1 MRILIVGAGEVGSS
15 IAGNLADS
23 HEVVVV
29 DLDGDRVEAL
39 QYEHD
44 VLGIAGDGTNL
55 DVLDEADVAAAD
67 IVIAVTND
75 EETNLIVCATAK
87 TRSEAFTIARVEQTN
102 YLDTWEAHEGAFG
115 VDFLVCSDLL
125 TAEAIVRVVG
135 LPSAHEVDQFADGR
149 VEMAEFDVPE
159 ESPLAGQTV
168 AEADRFDELTFV
180 AIDTEAGNGTHI
192 ADGDTVI
199 EPGGRVIVVGRPSS
213 VREFARALCDGDHL
227 DEVDDIVV
235 VGGST
240 TGELT
245 AQLLVD
251 RGFAPRIVEVDAERA
266 RELAERVPEATILSH
281 DATDPEFLMREH
293 VQDADV
299 VVTTLG
305 TDERSL
311 LAALLAKRVGA
322 DRAVAVVDQ
331 PRYVDLFE
339 TVGIDVAVNPRSVTA
354 AEITRFT
361 RERRAENIVLVGS
374 GGAEVLEVEIDDES
388 VLAGRT
394 IQDGVADLPEGV
406 VVGAITRNGDL
417 VTPRGDTV
425 VEVGDHVVA
434 FAQAD
439 AIEEVTSK
447 L

>member
-15 IAGNLADS
+15 IAGSLAES

-29 DLDGDRVEAL
+29 DRDADRVESI
-39 QYEHD
+39 QYSED
-44 VLGIAGDGTNL
+44 VLGVTGDGTQL
-55 DVLDEADVAAAD
+55 SVLREAEVQAAD
-67 IVIAVTND
+67 IVIAVTNE
-75 EETNLIVCATAK
+75 EETNLIICATAK
-87 TRSEAFTIARVEQTN
+87 TRSDAFTIARIEQTN
-102 YLDTWEAHEGAFG
+102 YLDTWESNEGAFG

-135 LPSAHEVDQFADGR
+135 LPSAHEVDQFANGR
-149 VEMAEFDVPE
+149 VELAEFDVPE
-159 ESPLAGQTV
+159 GSPLAGQTV
-168 AEADRFDELTFV
+168 AEADRFEELTFV
-180 AIDTEAGNGTHI
+180 AVVPEADNGTRI

-213 VREFARALCDGDHL
+213 VREFARALCNGDHL
-227 DEVDDIVV
+227 DEVDDVV
-235 VGGST
+235 IVGGST

-245 AQLLVD
+245 AQLLVE

-281 DATDPEFLMREH
+281 DATDPEFLVREH

-322 DRAVAVVDQ
+322 NRAVAVVEQ

-339 TVGIDVAVNPRSVTA
+339 TVGIDVAVNPRNVTA

-361 RERRAENIVLVGS
+361 RERRAENIVLIGS
-374 GGAEVLEVEIDDES
+374 GGAEVLEVEVDDDS

-394 IQDGVADLPEGV
+394 IQDGIGDLPEGV
-406 VVGAITRNGDL
+406 VLGAITRDSDL

-425 VEVGDHVVA
+425 VQVGDHVVA

-439 AIEEVTSK
+439 AVEEVTAK

>member
-15 IAGNLADS
+15 IAGSLAES

-29 DLDGDRVEAL
+29 DRDADRVESI
-39 QYEHD
+39 QYSED
-44 VLGIAGDGTNL
+44 VLGVTGDGTQL
-55 DVLDEADVAAAD
+55 SVLREAEVQAAD
-67 IVIAVTND
+67 IVIAVTNE
-75 EETNLIVCATAK
+75 EETNLIICATAK
-87 TRSEAFTIARVEQTN
+87 TRSDAFTIARIEQTN
-102 YLDTWEAHEGAFG
+102 YLDTWESNEGAFG

-135 LPSAHEVDQFADGR
+135 LPSAHEVDQFANGR
-149 VEMAEFDVPE
+149 VELAEFDVPE
-159 ESPLAGQTV
+159 GSPLAGQTV
-168 AEADRFDELTFV
+168 AEADRFEELTFV
-180 AIDTEAGNGTHI
+180 AVVPEADNGTRI

-213 VREFARALCDGDHL
+213 VREFARALCNGDHL
-227 DEVDDIVV
+227 DEVDDVV
-235 VGGST
+235 IVGGST

-245 AQLLVD
+245 AQLLVE

-281 DATDPEFLMREH
+281 DATDPEFLVREH

-322 DRAVAVVDQ
+322 NRAVAVVEQ

-339 TVGIDVAVNPRSVTA
+339 TVGIDVAVNPRNVTA

-361 RERRAENIVLVGS
+361 RERRAENIVLIGS
-374 GGAEVLEVEIDDES
+374 GGAEVLEVEVDDDS

-394 IQDGVADLPEGV
+394 IQDGAADLPEGV
-406 VVGAITRNGDL
+406 VIGAITRDSDL

-425 VEVGDHVVA
+425 VQVGDHVVA

-439 AIEEVTSK
+439 AVEEVTAK

>member
-15 IAGNLADS
+15 IAGSLAGA

-29 DLDGDRVEAL
+29 DRDAERVEAI
-39 QYEHD
+39 QYSED
-44 VLGIAGDGTNL
+44 VLGVTGDGTNL

-67 IVIAVTND
+67 VVIAVTND

-87 TRSEAFTIARVEQTN
+87 TSSGAFTIARVEQTN
-102 YLDTWEAHEGAFG
+102 YLDTWADHEGAFG

-135 LPSAHEVDQFADGR
+135 LPSAHEVDPFADGR

-159 ESPLAGQTV
+159 GSPLAGKTV

-180 AIDTEAGNGTHI
+180 AIETEADDGTRI
-192 ADGDTVI
+192 ASGDTVL
-199 EPGGRVIVVGRPSS
+199 EAGGRVIVVGRPSS
-213 VREFARALCDGDHL
+213 VREFARALCDGDRL
-227 DEVDDIVV
+227 DEVDDVVV

-245 AQLLVD
+245 ARLLVE
-251 RGFAPRIVEVDAERA
+251 RGFAPRIIEVDAERA

-293 VQDADV
+293 VPDADV
-299 VVTTLG
+299 VVATLG

-311 LAALLAKRVGA
+311 LAALLAKSVGA
-322 DRAVAVVDQ
+322 DRAVAVVEQ

-339 TVGIDVAVNPRSVTA
+339 TVGVDVAVNPRSVTA

-361 RERRAENIVLVGS
+361 RERRAENIALVGS
-374 GGAEVLEVEIDDES
+374 GGAEVLEVEIGDES
-388 VLAGRT
+388 VLAGRS
-394 IQDGVADLPEGV
+394 IRDGVADLPAGV
-406 VVGAITRNGDL
+406 VVGAITRADEL

-439 AIEEVTSK
+439 AVDEVTSK